1 MIFGTT
7 FSKPHGYQANNEL
20 TGDRHRRING
30 FSHVNFQNVCRALLV
45 RIYVTR
51 IIPFVHSSLTKIV
64 VCNLSAPKQRVRG
77 SKWMS
82 VENISSIV
90 FPKWMEVWLSLW
102 KSLPF
107 LIVQNGLIPW
117 NQGGFKTKRIYA
129 QFFTHFFLL
138 EHNNYC
144 HHIFHMCSFLL
155 GSK

>member
-90 FPKWMEVWLSLW
+90 FPNEW
-102 KSLPF
+102 KSGSVCENRYHFWSFKMVWFHETKAVSKLKGFTLNF
-107 LIVQNGLIPW
+107 L
-117 NQGGFKTKRIYA
+117 
-129 QFFTHFFLL
+129 
-138 EHNNYC
+138 
-144 HHIFHMCSFLL
+144 HIFFCWSTIIIATIFFICVHFC
-155 GSK
+155 